1 MEACEKRREHLTDSL
16 KEKFVES
23 PGKVASPTDVT
34 ENKNIVTRAVKET
47 FDSVVNDRKKG
58 QYKNMRCSISFESS
72 SDSSSFEHSKDSVI
86 HGSQQELIVHKE
98 KAISLMDAI
107 KSSVKVPLTSSLIS
121 LYNKE
126 MEHVFALTENI
137 DRLYEKEFSL

>member
-1 MEACEKRREHLTDSL
+1 M
-16 KEKFVES
+16 
-23 PGKVASPTDVT
+23 ASHTDVMNVLGT
-34 ENKNIVTRAVKET
+34 ENKNMVTRAVKQT

-58 QYKNMRCSISFESS
+58 QYKNMRRSISFESS
-72 SDSSSFEHSKDSVI
+72 SGSSSFQRSTDSVI
-86 HGSQQELIVHKE
+86 HGLQQELIVHKE

-107 KSSVKVPLTSSLIS
+107 KSSVMDPLTSSLIS

-137 DRLYEKEFSL
+137 NTLYEKELKSL